1 MKTSKLVVTA
11 LFSLV
16 LAAPAL
22 VSADKSPPKR
32 EPPKKDAP
40 KDSAPKEPK
49 KDEAKKD
56 EKKAPPPPAGGW

>member
-32 EPPKKDAP
+32 EPKKDAP

-49 KDEAKKD
+49 KEDAKKD
-56 EKKAPPPPAGGW
+56 EKSPPPPAKGW